1 MYEIGPWIFHH
12 LRPPSAIVMEMH
24 YLSLSFPPH
33 TTIKRWSD
41 NVILQRPG
49 GPKMLSVRARKAWC
63 KYNRVLLQSNRS
75 AWPRGILQPLHLH
88 VRGSTRRCSGLHSY
102 SRLGCLRRRKSIPRA
117 PWLRHKA
124 PPLLQ
129 PMGRGD
135 KAQATAQG
143 TKGIKSF

>member
-75 AWPRGILQPLHLH
+75 VWPSWHPAATPSPCERKHQALLRPALIQQAGLPEEEEEQSPCPMAEAQSPTSPAAYGQGRQGPGH
-88 VRGSTRRCSGLHSY
+88 STGQERN
-102 SRLGCLRRRKSIPRA
+102 
-117 PWLRHKA
+117 
-124 PPLLQ
+124 
-129 PMGRGD
+129 
-135 KAQATAQG
+135 
-143 TKGIKSF
+143 